1 MKYKYSNANCFI
13 SMAQALINFSHGTF
27 SGANLQIARISRV
40 SVALARTNKQT
51 AIVSREL
58 NGIREDYSSM
68 DLNFISALQ
77 RLVALLWWD
86 DKNAKCS

>member
-1 MKYKYSNANCFI
+1 MKYKYSKANCFI
-13 SMAQALINFSHGTF
+13 SMALINFSHGTF
-27 SGANLQIARISRV
+27 SGANLEIARISRV
-40 SVALARTNKQT
+40 SVASARTNKQT

-58 NGIREDYSSM
+58 NGIREDYSGM

-77 RLVALLWWD
+77 RLVAVLRWD